1 MDAYEAT
8 QLVFARVQ
16 AQDPENV
23 SKIIG
28 LMLLQDRSEQEMA
41 RLALG
46 SDALLQSAIAKARRE
61 LGLFAANPH
70 PGLSDQH
77 HHHRQHYHQQRINRP
92 SLLFIPEG
100 GTVSSSPSNLFQPT
114 PSPDEFATDQWL
126 LNHNHQFQLHQDP
139 LLKNTSRF
147 STSSSPAADA
157 QRRHLQ
163 QLQFPASHYPS
174 SHDLAMAL
182 TCKPCLYYSKGH
194 CKRGTSCRF
203 LHGTGSSATVTG
215 NGSNGSIPSPGGCS
229 QCSSPAPSFDD
240 LLGCSPNSSSPSSPS
255 SGSLERLEMELQEL
269 LRGRRTPVSIASL
282 PQLYFEK
289 FGRALQAQGYLT
301 ESQRHGKA
309 GCSLT
314 KLLARLKGSVALIDR
329 PHGQHA
335 VVLAEDAQRFVGY
348 RADRDDLKDVNPS
361 SRQIYLTFPAESTFT
376 EDDVSAHF
384 RSYGP
389 VQDVRIP
396 YQQKRMFG
404 FVTFIYPETVK
415 AILSEGNPHYIC
427 GARVLVKPYRE
438 KAKLGERK
446 QAEKIDPL
454 RLQLRGLG
462 GKDFMQDPSFYDVLA
477 RRFEEE
483 RYLELER
490 RRVMDFHSL
499 RARAAE
505 VEAAEAVT
513 TAKLL
518 LLDEQERKL
527 NSTASTTNLNGV
539 HVSLDSPEVPGTPR
553 IMEHNNS
560 GSSSS
565 SSYGNGM
572 NEAVLT
578 LEDMQQFQSSNPFGF
593 VMDVLEGEGGDE
605 SEALHPLPDD
615 ATHKYDEDLVT
626 SADGNGHN
634 LPESPFASPHHSEN
648 SSNSHIPEEHHDQP
662 PSLSIE
668 EKMMGLDLN
677 EVFNLAPP
685 SNDII
690 CCICLKHCV
699 EPSKLECSHTFCV
712 QCILKV
718 IKGSKDE
725 CPICR
730 QHIGSQVYKILQNR
744 DLQSWLSPTALSHRI
759 PQHIW

>member
-77 HHHRQHYHQQRINRP
+77 HHHRQHHHQQRINRP

-100 GTVSSSPSNLFQPT
+100 GTVSSSPSNLFQPS

-194 CKRGTSCRF
+194 CKRGTSCR
-203 LHGTGSSATVTG
+203 
-215 NGSNGSIPSPGGCS
+215 
-229 QCSSPAPSFDD
+229 
-240 LLGCSPNSSSPSSPS
+240 SPS

-438 KAKLGERK
+438 KAKLGER
-446 QAEKIDPL
+446 
-454 RLQLRGLG
+454 
-462 GKDFMQDPSFYDVLA
+462 
-477 RRFEEE
+477 
-483 RYLELER
+483 
-490 RRVMDFHSL
+490 
-499 RARAAE
+499 
-505 VEAAEAVT
+505 
-513 TAKLL
+513 
-518 LLDEQERKL
+518 
-527 NSTASTTNLNGV
+527 
-539 HVSLDSPEVPGTPR
+539 
-553 IMEHNNS
+553 
-560 GSSSS
+560 
-565 SSYGNGM
+565 
-572 NEAVLT
+572 
-578 LEDMQQFQSSNPFGF
+578 
-593 VMDVLEGEGGDE
+593 
-605 SEALHPLPDD
+605 
-615 ATHKYDEDLVT
+615 
-626 SADGNGHN
+626 
-634 LPESPFASPHHSEN
+634 
-648 SSNSHIPEEHHDQP
+648 
-662 PSLSIE
+662 
-668 EKMMGLDLN
+668 
-677 EVFNLAPP
+677 
-685 SNDII
+685 
-690 CCICLKHCV
+690 
-699 EPSKLECSHTFCV
+699 
-712 QCILKV
+712 
-718 IKGSKDE
+718 
-725 CPICR
+725 
-730 QHIGSQVYKILQNR
+730 
-744 DLQSWLSPTALSHRI
+744 
-759 PQHIW
+759 